1 MSRFQDMSR
10 SQLEHEAFKAGI
22 SSDVVKTK
30 SNPRLK
36 ELLMEKGSKHS
47 SRRSSRASKK
57 SVKHDTHMAYVT
69 PEVHQQQV
77 VQLEQN
83 QDDDN
88 KTIVDTSYIAN
99 THSRSDEL
107 FQRVKQLLTFRKQLQ
122 DRIEAN
128 KEVEAKQGSKWEED
142 TMAVHQT
149 IMRQDQEYIEIITN
163 ELSEHYRFFVNTCAE
178 KEEEF
183 KETLKF
189 YKDTDDGLMFNHLKR
204 KLQNQRYYL
213 DQIKKEAGL

>member
-1 MSRFQDMSR
+1 MTRFQDMNR
-10 SQLEHEAFKAGI
+10 SQLEQAALKIGI
-22 SSDVVKTK
+22 SAEVIKTK

-36 ELLMEKGSKHS
+36 ELLMEKGSKPS
-47 SRRSSRASKK
+47 SRKSSRTSKK
-57 SVKHDTHMAYVT
+57 SVQHYISGK
-69 PEVHQQQV
+69 QQPL
-77 VQLEQN
+77 VQLE

-107 FQRVKQLLTFRKQLQ
+107 FQRVKQLLTFRNQLQ
-122 DRIEAN
+122 ERLDTN
-128 KEVEAKQGSKWEED
+128 KQVEEKQGSKWEED

-149 IMRQDQEYIEIITN
+149 IMKKDQEYIGMITN
-163 ELSEHYRFFVNTCAE
+163 ELAEHYRFFVNTCAE

-183 KETLKF
+183 KETLKL